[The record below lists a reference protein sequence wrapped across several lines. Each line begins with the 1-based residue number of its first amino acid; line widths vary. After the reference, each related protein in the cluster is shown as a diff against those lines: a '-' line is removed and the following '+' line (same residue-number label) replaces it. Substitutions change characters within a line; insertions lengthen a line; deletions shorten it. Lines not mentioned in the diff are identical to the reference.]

1 MLMKTR
7 QEIIVR
13 MVTKKNEKNWKKRLI
28 AIEGSGSFIKGGA
41 I

>member
-1 MLMKTR
+1 MKVR

-13 MVTKKNEKNWKKRLI
+13 MVIKKNEKNWKKRLI
-28 AIEGSGSFIKGGA
+28 VIEGFGSFIKGGV